1 MSSKGCACQIA
12 ASISNDDGST
22 AGWINIS
29 LISAST
35 TASGER
41 KRGRG
46 ARDTVSRAMCER
58 IKVDVQVFLKKAAD
72 AAQIIQH
79 GALRGDTI
87 NTELD

>member
-1 MSSKGCACQIA
+1 MQADFKAVIAAMNSKGCACQIV
-12 ASISNDDGST
+12 ASISDDDGSA

-46 ARDTVSRAMCER
+46 GGRGGRDIVSRAMSEL
-58 IKVDVQVFLKKAAD
+58 IKVDV
-72 AAQIIQH
+72 
-79 GALRGDTI
+79 
-87 NTELD
+87 

>member
-1 MSSKGCACQIA
+1 MNSKGCACQIV
-12 ASISNDDGST
+12 ASISDDDGSA

-46 ARDTVSRAMCER
+46 GGGGGRDKVSRAMSEPK
-58 IKVDVQVFLKKAAD
+58 KVDV
-72 AAQIIQH
+72 
-79 GALRGDTI
+79 
-87 NTELD
+87 